1 MNRRTPGMFILVLML
16 AVSLALAAGPDEKAK
31 AESCVKAAAGP
42 LGLTLAAVTGT
53 PAAPT
58 AAVPAP
64 LTVARVGKPA
74 PDFEAT
80 AFQNGAFKNVKLSDF
95 KGKWVV
101 LCFYPGDFTF
111 V

>member
-1 MNRRTPGMFILVLML
+1 MYRTTPGMFVLVLL
-16 AVSLALAAGPDEKAK
+16 AVSLALAAGPDEKIR

-42 LGLTLAAVTGT
+42 LGMSVAVVAGA
-53 PAAPT
+53 PAAT
-58 AAVPAP
+58 APAP
-64 LTVARVGKPA
+64 AALARVGHPA

-80 AFQNGAFKNVKLSDF
+80 AFQNGAFRNLKLSDY